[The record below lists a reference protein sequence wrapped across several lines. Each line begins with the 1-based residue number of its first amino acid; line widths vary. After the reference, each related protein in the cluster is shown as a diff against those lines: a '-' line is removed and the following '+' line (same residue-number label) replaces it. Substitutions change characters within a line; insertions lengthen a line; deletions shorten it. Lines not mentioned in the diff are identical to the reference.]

1 MPIPR
6 SPRIKVSDLQQK
18 ILIKISQQRT
28 SSIQEVERSR
38 LILEINKGLANTQ
51 IEALSV
57 FSRKQARLWRRR
69 WLSFESVLLVIE
81 RNKDNLDLEYE
92 MEKKI
97 REILK
102 DAPRPGAVPT
112 FSAEQYCQII
122 AIALEDPKDS
132 GRAISQWSG
141 EEIRQE
147 AIKRGIVKSISKSQ
161 VGIFLKGKRNKT
173 P

>member
-1 MPIPR
+1 MPTPK
-6 SPRIKVSDLQQK
+6 SPQIKVSDLQEK
-18 ILIKISQQRT
+18 ILTKISLQRT
-28 SSIQEVERSR
+28 SSIREVERSR
-38 LILEINKGLANTQ
+38 LLLEINKGLANTQ
-51 IEALSV
+51 IEAQSG
-57 FSRKQARLWRRR
+57 FTKEQAQRWRRR
-69 WLSFESVLLVIE
+69 WLSFESVLLTIE
-81 RNKDNLDLEYE
+81 MNKDKEDVEYVL
-92 MEKKI
+92 EKKI

-112 FSAEQYCQII
+112 FSAEQYCQIV